1 VTAVHTRWLVDEAAR
16 GGTAVLAFNVITL
29 EHAEGIVA
37 GLERAGTP
45 GLLQVSENAVRY
57 HHGRMS
63 PLLAACRE
71 VADAAAVPVAVHL
84 DHLRDERLVRE
95 GVAIAATCGV
105 TSGMVDA
112 ADLDDA
118 QNVAVTAALTR
129 VAHARGLWVE
139 AELGAIGGKGG
150 AHTPGV
156 RTDPDEAR
164 EFVAR
169 TGVDGLA
176 VAVGSEHA
184 MTSAT
189 ARLDL
194 DLIARLAA
202 AVPVPLV
209 LHGSSGVAAPT
220 LRRAV
225 AAGIRKINIG
235 TALNV
240 ALTAQVR
247 GALDDARLTD
257 PRRYLAQG
265 RDAVADLVAQ
275 TCGEVLGAA
284 IPDGSVPDDSVPGD
298 AVPQQARAGATTPA

>member
-1 VTAVHTRWLVDEAAR
+1 VSAVHTRFLVAEAAR
-16 GGTAVLAFNVITL
+16 TGTAVLAFNVITL
-29 EHAEGIVA
+29 EHAEGVVA
-37 GLERAGTP
+37 GLERAGVS

-57 HHGRMS
+57 HAHRMG

-71 VADAAAVPVAVHL
+71 VAAAAAVPVAIHL
-84 DHLRDERLVRE
+84 DHLRDEALVRE
-95 GVAIAATCGV
+95 GVATGPALGV
-105 TSGMVDA
+105 TSVMVDA
-112 ADLDDA
+112 SELDDA
-118 QNVAVTAALTR
+118 ANVATTAALTR
-129 VAHARGLWVE
+129 VAHGAGLWVE

-164 EFVAR
+164 EFVAA

-176 VAVGSEHA
+176 VAVGSAHA

-194 DLIARLAA
+194 GLVERLAA

-209 LHGSSGVAAPT
+209 LHGSSGVPAAT
-220 LRRAV
+220 LRDAV

-240 ALTAQVR
+240 ALTEQVR
-247 GALDDARLTD
+247 SALGGDGRLTD
-257 PRRYLAQG
+257 PRTYLSRG
-265 RDAVADLVAQ
+265 RDAVAELVAA
-275 TCGEVLGAA
+275 TAREVLGA
-284 IPDGSVPDDSVPGD
+284 PS
-298 AVPQQARAGATTPA
+298 RT